1 MATSFGDISK
11 KSLSAARSVDIN
23 INPSL
28 ALECL
33 PLSNEG
39 FLSFEIIVSPDLN
52 IETIYLCEKNYF
64 L

>member
-39 FLSFEIIVSPDLN
+39 FLSFEIIVCPVVN
-52 IETIYLCEKNYF
+52 I
-64 L
+64 